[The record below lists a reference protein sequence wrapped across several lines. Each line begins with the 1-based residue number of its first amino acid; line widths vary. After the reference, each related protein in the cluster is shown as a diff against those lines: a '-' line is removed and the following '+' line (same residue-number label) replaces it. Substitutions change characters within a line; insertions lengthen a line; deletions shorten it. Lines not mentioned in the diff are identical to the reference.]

1 MPLPI
6 QIFEVSDVV
15 LKDSESETG
24 ARNVRHL
31 CAAAMSKTAGF
42 QDVQGLLDYIMK
54 MVEVSFRVP
63 AQEGGKAYQLVPST
77 DPAFFA
83 ELGAADIMLNDT
95 KIGVI
100 GLVHPEV
107 LGNFNL
113 KLPVAAFELD
123 LEALL

>member
-1 MPLPI
+1 MAQLSFFACINRSLSGFRPKKVARHTNLSHQQVWMLPCRLCIVAVRHVVQVIVLLLQLHSPLPLT
-6 QIFEVSDVV
+6 VS
-15 LKDSESETG
+15 L
-24 ARNVRHL
+24 A
-31 CAAAMSKTAGF
+31 
-42 QDVQGLLDYIMK
+42 
-54 MVEVSFRVP
+54 
-63 AQEGGKAYQLVPST
+63 LV

>member
-77 DPAFFA
+77 GMDVTMSAVYCRCTTRCPSHSVVAPTPFPSPSDCIF
-83 ELGAADIMLNDT
+83 
-95 KIGVI
+95 GV
-100 GLVHPEV
+100 GRPC
-107 LGNFNL
+107 
-113 KLPVAAFELD
+113 
-123 LEALL
+123 LLC